1 MNILEKTSYHQYTEW
16 CYATNFGDI
25 LYEGKI
31 SDSVAQV
38 LDFAKKVAKEY
49 TLKLRDLFK
58 LFFNKDTFKFFTEL
72 RWDFESFK
80 KLVSAGSKLLSIIL
94 NPVQGI
100 LTAVFP
106 DLISKKIHSLN
117 SLTFSKEQLQK
128 IDEWVK
134 KNKKLL
140 LVSGVAFAGL
150 YIIIWL
156 TMSKTGDLTYDF
168 DISDLLRIIT
178 GKLTLFSFLSSE
190 SGTKTLILF
199 FIGLITGGLT
209 INFIKNAASVLLPL
223 LVTIA
228 TSIGLK
234 LSKGKDSS
242 TEIDKLEKDF
252 IGV

>member
-1 MNILEKTSYHQYTEW
+1 
-16 CYATNFGDI
+16 
-25 LYEGKI
+25 
-31 SDSVAQV
+31 
-38 LDFAKKVAKEY
+38 
-49 TLKLRDLFK
+49 
-58 LFFNKDTFKFFTEL
+58 L

-190 SGTKTLILF
+190 SGIKTLILF